1 MLNGLTITRDALQRT
16 VRLVT
21 TARLRESVLLN
32 LVDADELAALAEI
45 EGATSNRLVA
55 QTRGTSDIQSYEL
68 VYGVP
73 HAAFIN
79 ASFAYAKP
87 REPNRFNGS
96 DRGAWYAALDVD
108 TCLQEVAYHLTEA
121 LAATGVFEATV
132 EYAELFA
139 SFAGEFVDLRGQPG
153 HASLHPDKS
162 IGYPAGN
169 ALADAARAKGLN
181 GIIYPSVRRSE
192 GTCIAALF
200 PHAVQSVAQ
209 GDVYRMTWQGSP
221 NPQIEK
227 VDDGDELPAKKKGH
241 SMHRTP

>member
-1 MLNGLTITRDALQRT
+1 MSMPSGAVSSVLAGLTITRAALERT
-16 VRLVT
+16 TRLVT

-32 LVDADELAALAEI
+32 LVDETDLAALSEI

-55 QTRGTSDIQSYEL
+55 QSRGTSEVQSYEL

-73 HAAFIN
+73 HANFIN

-87 REPNRFNGS
+87 REPNRFNGAE
-96 DRGAWYAALDVD
+96 RGAWYAGF
-108 TCLQEVAYHLTEA
+108 EVETSLAEVRYHLTEF
-121 LAATGVFEATV
+121 LAATGVFEAVV

-139 SFAGEFVDLRGQPG
+139 SFAGEFLDLRP
-153 HASLHPDKS
+153 HPANPALNPNTA

-169 ALADAARAKGLN
+169 ALADATRARGLN
-181 GIIYPSVRRSE
+181 GIIYPSVRNPG

-209 GDVYRMTWQGSP
+209 GDIYRMTWSGAP
-221 NPQIEK
+221 EPIIEK
-227 VDDGDELPAKKKGH
+227 VTG
-241 SMHRTP
+241 